1 MKSNATGNQ
10 KVKRLQMNA
19 AGNIQS
25 VFLTILTMVKMNVAE
40 ILFLNPIRVSAVLK
54 TNSKSAEINSVLI
67 QSLARLRGNLRN
79 KRTVILRC

>member
-54 TNSKSAEINSVLI
+54 TNSKSAEILTLYSF
-67 QSLARLRGNLRN
+67 NLGQG
-79 KRTVILRC
+79 